1 MSRPKKIHPP
11 IKGGFMNIINAI
23 ADGKGV
29 TKTPKP
35 AAKNVVKAATPPKPK
50 KI

>member
-29 TKTPKP
+29 TKP
-35 AAKNVVKAATPPKPK
+35 KNVVKASTPPKPK
-50 KI
+50 KVG

>member
-23 ADGKGV
+23 ADGKGI
-29 TKTPKP
+29 TKSPP
-35 AAKNVVKAATPPKPK
+35 PKNVVKASTPPKPK
-50 KI
+50 KV